1 MCVATE
7 CGHII
12 YIGTNNRR
20 IRRVFRG
27 GATFKDRRGSSSGSL
42 EPGGAWR
49 IRLGQTHA
57 NVAVARSVGVL
68 HNHKTTA
75 QALTPLRDVPSQGE
89 IDARVAAGI
98 AAEVQSRPEPPSA
111 AAVRPSATPER
122 PERPSALD
130 IRDAASVAAAASPK
144 EAARVRRGERR
155 EQLEAR
161 AKAIRAKGEAFLR
174 MGELGA
180 IGSRPVKWCKP
191 GFPILYTILASPRAT
206 SPKRP

>member
-1 MCVATE
+1 MCS
-7 CGHII
+7 G
-12 YIGTNNRR
+12 GG
-20 IRRVFRG
+20 G

-98 AAEVQSRPEPPSA
+98 AAEVQPRPEPPSA

-122 PERPSALD
+122 PERPS
-130 IRDAASVAAAASPK
+130 
-144 EAARVRRGERR
+144 G
-155 EQLEAR
+155 
-161 AKAIRAKGEAFLR
+161 G
-174 MGELGA
+174 G
-180 IGSRPVKWCKP
+180 RP
-191 GFPILYTILASPRAT
+191 
-206 SPKRP
+206 